1 MDKLFERKMIINK
14 ILIPKYSN
22 LEEIINSV
30 SHGIGSILSIYG
42 LILLTNTKSIE
53 ALVFGITLFLLYT
66 ISCIYHAIP
75 FNLEIKKLFRLLDH
89 CMVFLLV
96 FGTIV
101 PVALVGIGKISGVIY
116 FFLVLILTIIGL
128 IFTITKLDK
137 VQILEVICH
146 LVNGWGIILFSKTL
160 ITNCGILSFIFIILG
175 GMVYTIGAVLYCRGA
190 KKKYYHSVFHFFCL
204 FGSFF
209 HFLAIY
215 LICF

>member
-42 LILLTNTKSIE
+42 LVLLKNTKSIE

-146 LVNGWGIILFSKTL
+146 LINGWGIILFSKTL

-175 GMVYTIGAVLYCRGA
+175 GMFYTIGAVLYCRGA
-190 KKKYYHSVFHFFCL
+190 KKNTIIQYFIFFVYLAHFFI
-204 FGSFF
+204 F
-209 HFLAIY
+209 
-215 LICF
+215 